1 MRWLFILLLTLGA
14 FAPTALG
21 EAATDQLQTIQTLGL
36 DPQQCFRVR
45 DIFLEREDAKLYFID
60 GYLIFAEPLGGR
72 TSAALFVALEPTD
85 KGEIL
90 LIPPN
95 ARERHSLVRF
105 TSEPALHQRFR
116 TAMMFF
122 TDDSAEVLRAS
133 IEGSVGSKLDPAAGA
148 DLARKW
154 SYPMHNVVE
163 GLSLRILFD
172 TFSNLPANDGFF
184 AAAIAGGPAGRFDVV
199 IDPRD
204 REQVTMGQTVWRDG
218 QRFYE
223 VWSRFPGR
231 RFRSG
236 QRKPVLDRGH
246 LENYRIEARL
256 GADLEMEVSAS
267 ADFFTEGST
276 QRIVAFELSERL
288 RLQKVLIDDIETEFI
303 QFSKPNS
310 SGVARRHNDLIAIVL
325 PGPTAIESR
334 RRIEF
339 HYEGK
344 VVSDAGNGVYYVGSR
359 GSWYPRRENPFT
371 HFELIFHYP
380 DQLDLV
386 ATGALVDTST
396 SDGVRTSVF
405 RTTSPIKLAGFNL
418 GTYVRA
424 HHDIGDYRVEV
435 CANKKVEENLRP
447 RARPP
452 IIWSPFP
459 PGSRGGSRRGTQGAL
474 TTIVGPSPLDGMP
487 SLVSRL
493 EYVASDSTEAFSFF
507 LDRFGPPASS
517 KIVISPIPGSI
528 GQGFPGL
535 VYASTLSYFRP
546 DDPPLARRSPE
557 EQLFYSELLRSH
569 EISHQ
574 WWGNAVAPEA
584 ERDKWLMEAL
594 ATYSSLLLLEKRRGR
609 AAIDRVLATYKTNL
623 LARDADGETIENTGA
638 IVLGDRLRSS
648 RAPEAMRIIVYE
660 KGAWIMHML
669 RGVMGN
675 SNFFA
680 FLRSLCEQFRF
691 RSIDTEG
698 FRTLAARFLPKDSPD
713 RDFQDFFDQWVYSTG
728 IPTLNV
734 DFETKSAGRGFLV
747 TGRLRQEGI
756 ADSSSLIVTVQ
767 AQSAEGPGDERLVFT
782 EGAVTE
788 FEFTT
793 PKKPTEIRIDPRR
806 FILMNR

>member
-1 MRWLFILLLTLGA
+1 MGRFLILLLTLGA
-14 FAPTALG
+14 FPTASLS
-21 EAATDQLQTIQTLGL
+21 ETAAEQLQAIQNLGL

-45 DIFLEREDAKLYFID
+45 DVFLEREDVKLYFVD
-60 GYLIFAEPLGGR
+60 GYLIFAEPLRGR

-85 KGEIL
+85 KGEVL

-95 ARERHSLVRF
+95 ARERQSLVRF

-122 TDDSAEVLRAS
+122 TDDSAAVLRAS
-133 IEGSVGSKLDPAAGA
+133 IEESEGSRLDTKAGA

-154 SYPMHNVVE
+154 SYPMHNVLE

-172 TFSNLPANDGFF
+172 TFSNLPLNEGFF
-184 AAAIAGGPAGRFDVV
+184 AAAIGGGPAGRFDVV
-199 IDPRD
+199 VDPRNQD
-204 REQVTMGQTVWRDG
+204 QVTMGQTVWRDG

-223 VWSRFPGR
+223 IWSRFAGR

-236 QRKPVLDRGH
+236 QRKPIPQRGH
-246 LENYRIEARL
+246 LENFRIEARL
-256 GADLEMEVSAS
+256 GADLEMQVSAS
-267 ADFFTEGST
+267 ADFLTEGST

-288 RLQKVLIDDIETEFI
+288 RLQKVLIDDIEAEFI
-303 QFSKPNS
+303 QFSEPNS
-310 SGVARRHNDLIAIVL
+310 SSVNRRQNDLIAIVL
-325 PGPTAIESR
+325 PGSAESEAR

-339 HYEGK
+339 HYAGK
-344 VVSDAGNGVYYVGSR
+344 VVSDADNGVYYVGSR
-359 GSWYPRRENPFT
+359 GSWYPRRDNPFT
-371 HFELIFHYP
+371 HFELVFHYP

-386 ATGALVDTST
+386 ATGDLVDTST

-405 RTTSPIKLAGFNL
+405 QTISPIKLAGFNL
-418 GTYVRA
+418 GTYARA

-447 RARPP
+447 KTRLP
-452 IIWSPFP
+452 IIWSPP
-459 PGSRGGSRRGTQGAL
+459 PASSRGASRRGTQGSL
-474 TTIVGPSPLDGMP
+474 PTIVAPATPEGMP

-493 EYVASDSTEAFSFF
+493 EHVASDSAEAFSFF

-546 DDPPLARRSPE
+546 SDPPLARRSQD

-574 WWGNAVAPEA
+574 WWGNVVAHQA
-584 ERDKWLMEAL
+584 EQDKWLMEAL

-609 AAIDRVLATYKTNL
+609 EALDRVLATFKTNL
-623 LARDADGETIENTGA
+623 LSHDADGETIENTGA

-669 RGVMGN
+669 RGVMGD

-680 FLRSLCEQFRF
+680 FLRSLCEQYRF
-691 RSIDTEG
+691 QPIDTNG
-698 FRTLAARFLPKDSPD
+698 FRTLAAQFLPKDSPD
-713 RDFQDFFDQWVYSTG
+713 RDLQDFFDQWVYSTG
-728 IPTLNV
+728 IPTFHV
-734 DFETKSAGRGFLV
+734 DFETKSAGREFLV
-747 TGRLRQEGI
+747 TGRLRQEDI
-756 ADSSSLIVTVQ
+756 ADSSSLIVALQ
-767 AQSAEGPGDERLVFT
+767 AQSAEGPGEEHLVFT

-793 PKKPTEIRIDPRR
+793 PRKPTEIRIDPRR

>member
-1 MRWLFILLLTLGA
+1 MGRFLILLLTLGA
-14 FAPTALG
+14 FPTASLS
-21 EAATDQLQTIQTLGL
+21 ETAAEQLQAIQNLGL

-45 DIFLEREDAKLYFID
+45 DVFLEREDVKLYFVD
-60 GYLIFAEPLGGR
+60 GYLIFAEPLRGR

-85 KGEIL
+85 KGEVL

-95 ARERHSLVRF
+95 ARERQSLVRF

-122 TDDSAEVLRAS
+122 TDDSAAVLRAS
-133 IEGSVGSKLDPAAGA
+133 IEESEGSRLDTKAGA

-154 SYPMHNVVE
+154 SYPMHNVLE

-172 TFSNLPANDGFF
+172 TFSNLPLNEGFF
-184 AAAIAGGPAGRFDVV
+184 AAAIGGGPAGRFDVV
-199 IDPRD
+199 VDPRNQD
-204 REQVTMGQTVWRDG
+204 QVTMGQTVWRDG

-223 VWSRFPGR
+223 IWSRFAGR

-236 QRKPVLDRGH
+236 QRKPIPQRGH
-246 LENYRIEARL
+246 LENFRIEARL
-256 GADLEMEVSAS
+256 GTDLEMQVSAS
-267 ADFFTEGST
+267 ADFLTEGLT

-288 RLQKVLIDDIETEFI
+288 RLQKVLIDDIEAEFI
-303 QFSKPNS
+303 QFSEPNS
-310 SGVARRHNDLIAIVL
+310 SSVNRRQNDLIAIVL
-325 PGPTAIESR
+325 PGSAESEAR

-339 HYEGK
+339 HYAGK
-344 VVSDAGNGVYYVGSR
+344 VVSDADNGVYYVGSR
-359 GSWYPRRENPFT
+359 GSWYPRRDNPFT
-371 HFELIFHYP
+371 HFELVFHYP

-386 ATGALVDTST
+386 ATGDLVDTST

-405 RTTSPIKLAGFNL
+405 QTISPIKLAGFNL
-418 GTYVRA
+418 GTYARA

-447 RARPP
+447 KTRLP
-452 IIWSPFP
+452 IIWSPP
-459 PGSRGGSRRGTQGAL
+459 PASSRGASRRGTQGSL
-474 TTIVGPSPLDGMP
+474 PTIVAPATPEGMP

-493 EYVASDSTEAFSFF
+493 EHVASDSAEAFSFF

-546 DDPPLARRSPE
+546 SDPPLARRSQD

-574 WWGNAVAPEA
+574 WWGNVVAHQA
-584 ERDKWLMEAL
+584 EQDKWLMEAL

-609 AAIDRVLATYKTNL
+609 EALDRVLATFKTNL
-623 LARDADGETIENTGA
+623 LSRDADGETIENTGA

-669 RGVMGN
+669 RGVMGD

-680 FLRSLCEQFRF
+680 FLRSLCEQYRF
-691 RSIDTEG
+691 QPIDTNG
-698 FRTLAARFLPKDSPD
+698 FRTLAAQFLPKDSPD
-713 RDFQDFFDQWVYSTG
+713 RDLQDFFDQWVYSTG
-728 IPTLNV
+728 IPTFHV
-734 DFETKSAGRGFLV
+734 DFETKSAGRKFHV
-747 TGRLRQEGI
+747 TGRLRQEAI
-756 ADSSSLIVTVQ
+756 ADSSSLIVALQ
-767 AQSAEGPGDERLVFT
+767 AHSAEGPGDERLVFT

-793 PKKPTEIRIDPRR
+793 SKKPTEIRIDPRR